1 MLSEQIKAD
10 QIAALKAGDSNKRS
24 VLTMLISAV
33 KNRELAK
40 REPLNDE
47 EVLAVI
53 STEAKRR
60 KEAIDQFTVAGR
72 PELAE
77 QEKSELA
84 ILQVYLPEQLNEA
97 ATRHEVEVI
106 VNEQKAAGKTE
117 IGPIMA
123 AVMAKLK
130 GKVDG
135 GLVSRIVKELL
146 GS

>member
-47 EVLAVI
+47 EVLAVT

-60 KEAIDQFTVAGR
+60 KEAIDQFTAAGR

-77 QEKSELA
+77 QEKSELT
-84 ILQVYLPEQLNEA
+84 ILQAYLPEQLDGT
-97 ATRHEVEVI
+97 ATRREVEAI
-106 VNEQKAAGKTE
+106 VSE
-117 IGPIMA
+117 
-123 AVMAKLK
+123 
-130 GKVDG
+130 
-135 GLVSRIVKELL
+135 
-146 GS
+146 